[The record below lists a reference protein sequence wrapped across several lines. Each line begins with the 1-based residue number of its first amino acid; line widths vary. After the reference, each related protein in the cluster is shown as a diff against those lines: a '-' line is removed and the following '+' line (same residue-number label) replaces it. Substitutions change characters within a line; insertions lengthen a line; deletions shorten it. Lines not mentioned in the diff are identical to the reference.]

1 MLAAELTT
9 ADVAQAGWRVVRVM
23 VPGTVWPGT
32 RPEMAPLGARR
43 LYRLPVDLGL
53 RSTPLS
59 EHELRSLPVP
69 LS

>member
-1 MLAAELTT
+1 
-9 ADVAQAGWRVVRVM
+9 
-23 VPGTVWPGT
+23 
-32 RPEMAPLGARR
+32 MAPLGARR